1 MASKTFPRLAVLA
14 ALALFS
20 AALCGAGL
28 CDDVKQEMS
37 AAAET
42 VRPAL
47 VRIHVIS
54 TDYRQGRETRVESG
68 GSGVIISPDGYVVTN
83 HHVASDAERLF
94 CTLADKREVEAKLV
108 GTDPLSDLAVI
119 RLVSPDGKPF
129 PYAEFGDSSKLQ
141 VGDRVYAMGSPL
153 SLSQSVTMGI
163 VSNIEM
169 IMPDFIPEDWFQ
181 IEGENVGSIVRWI
194 GHDALIAPGNSGG
207 PLVSRDGKVVGVN
220 EIELGLSGAIPSN
233 LAKGV
238 VEQIIKQGKVTRSWL
253 GVEVQPLLDSS
264 GLDRGILIS
273 GTLEGSEAEKAGIKS
288 GDVLLK
294 LDGKDVTARFR
305 EEIPIFNQFVADLP
319 VGKAVEAV
327 VLRDGKEIQLTVTTA
342 ERPRATEKQHEIS
355 SWGICAT
362 NITYLM
368 QKERQLPSQDGVFVT
383 SVLPGGPSGT
393 AKPPLDYGDVITRV
407 AGEPVKDIA
416 ELRAASKRII
426 EQANRPDG
434 PAGPDLP
441 VPTLVEFRRK
451 GEQYATVISIG
462 KRAETPGDSEI
473 TKAWLPIE
481 MQVLTREL
489 SEALGVPGKTGVRVT
504 RVYPSSSADKAGLKV
519 GDLILKL
526 DGEEIPA
533 EQVGDEEVLP
543 SMIRQYDI
551 GAEVKLDIRRDGKDE
566 AVSVKLEASPKPP
579 RDYPKY
585 EDELFD
591 FTARDIAVSDRK
603 EGGIGKD
610 QQGAYVQSVAE
621 GSWASVGKLKAG
633 DVIVAF
639 NNDKITNLADL
650 KAALAKAR
658 DARPK
663 AVVMTVRR
671 GIHTLFLEIK
681 PEWSVLDQ

>member
-1 MASKTFPRLAVLA
+1 MRMSNRLCA
-14 ALALFS
+14 S
-20 AALCGAGL
+20 AALLVTAVILCQAAV

-37 AAAET
+37 AAADT

-68 GSGVIISPDGYVVTN
+68 GSGVIISPEGYVVTN

-108 GTDPLSDLAVI
+108 GTDPLSDIAVI
-119 RLVSPDGKPF
+119 KLVSPDGKPF
-129 PYAEFGDSSKLQ
+129 PFAEFGDSSQLE

-163 VSNIEM
+163 VSNLEM
-169 IMPDFIPEDWFQ
+169 IMPDYIPEEWFQ
-181 IEGENVGSIVRWI
+181 LEGENVGSIVRWI

-207 PLVSRDGKVVGVN
+207 PLVNRDGKVVGVN

-238 VEQIIKQGKVTRSWL
+238 VEQLIKQGKVVRSWL
-253 GVEVQPLLDSS
+253 GLEVQPLLESS
-264 GLDRGILIS
+264 GLDKGVLIS
-273 GTLEGSEAEKAGIKS
+273 GTLEGSEAQKAGFKP

-294 LDGKDVTARFR
+294 MDGKEVTARFR
-305 EEIPIFNQFVADLP
+305 EEIPLFNQYVAAIP
-319 VGKAVEAV
+319 IGKTVEAV
-327 VLRDGKEIQLTVTTA
+327 VLRNGTELKLTVTTS
-342 ERPRATEKQHEIS
+342 ERPKAVDKQHEVKN
-355 SWGICAT
+355 WGICAT

-393 AKPPLDYGDVITRV
+393 AKPPLDSGDVITKV

-416 ELRAASKRII
+416 ELRAISKRIT
-426 EQANRPDG
+426 EQAEKSDKSEDTG
-434 PAGPDLP
+434 LP

-451 GEQYATVISIG
+451 GEQYLTVISIG
-462 KRAETPGDSEI
+462 KREETPGDSEI
-473 TKAWLPIE
+473 TKAWLPVE

-489 SEALGVPGKTGVRVT
+489 AEALGVPGKTGVRVT
-504 RVYPSSSADKAGLKV
+504 RVYPASSAEKAGLRV

-533 EQVGDEEVLP
+533 EQAGDEEVLP

-551 GAEVKLDIRRDGKDE
+551 GADVKLDIRRDGKEE
-566 AVSVKLEASPKPP
+566 AIHVKLEASPKPP

-585 EDELFD
+585 EDDLFD
-591 FTARDIAVSDRK
+591 FTARDIAFADRR
-603 EGGIGKD
+603 EGGISTD
-610 QQGAYVQSVAE
+610 QQGAYVQSVQE
-621 GSWASVGKLKAG
+621 GSWASVGKLKSG
-633 DVIVAF
+633 DIIVAL
-639 NNDKITNLADL
+639 NESKIASLSDL
-650 KAALAKAR
+650 KAAMAKVR
-658 DARPK
+658 ETRPK
-663 AVVMTVRR
+663 VVVMTVRR

-681 PEWSVLDQ
+681 PEWSALDQ